1 MRIIEKIKREPKLRV
16 ISWIVGIVFLWML
29 TGIFK
34 SSEKS
39 KSTDISPDVVVRSL
53 KSNAEE
59 KQKYIK
65 LSAIAYASDGV
76 NLVTQISGKVVKKF
90 VSDGTKLKA
99 GDKIIQIENSA
110 LSERLDQMKDAVQS
124 AKLRYES
131 AIELQKKQ
139 LGSKLAVED
148 ARTALNASEADLA
161 SAQTAL
167 RNSFILAPFDGVV
180 DSILVQ
186 EGDVL
191 ANVGAGQSIVGR
203 FVNLNLIETKS
214 YISQKERNEIKS
226 SSEAIIINE
235 DNQTV
240 DAKVSLVA
248 NSADPKSG
256 TFVIKTVGEN
266 KIGVADGESVK
277 VKIKVGEFKSHN
289 IPISALI
296 IDKDGDLAVRTI
308 DDNNTSSI
316 HKVAI
321 IDEDEK
327 GVWVSGLPEK
337 CRIILSGQSYTN

>member
-1 MRIIEKIKREPKLRV
+1 MRIIEKIKRDPRLKV
-16 ISWIVGIVFLWML
+16 ISFLVGIVFLWML

-34 SSEKS
+34 SSKKIESSIINPEVIIKSFESNSEK
-39 KSTDISPDVVVRSL
+39 R
-53 KSNAEE
+53 E
-59 KQKYIK
+59 KYIK

-139 LGSKLAVED
+139 LGSKLSVED
-148 ARTALNASEADLA
+148 ARTALNAAEADLA

-191 ANVGAGQSIVGR
+191 ANVGAGQSVVGR

-214 YISQKERNEIKS
+214 YISQKERNEIKD

-235 DNQTV
+235 KNQSV
-240 DAKVSLVA
+240 NAKVALVA

-277 VKIKVGEFKSHN
+277 VKIKVGSFQSHN

-296 IDKDGDLAVRTI
+296 IDKDGDLSVKTI
-308 DDNNTSSI
+308 GDNNTSSI
-316 HKVAI
+316 YKVAI

-327 GVWVSGLPEK
+327 GIWVSGLPEK